1 MKRGGVDTTKKIT
14 SSQEYLHLTERAKK
28 SPISDLAD
36 FEKFRNLKAENQM
49 QALQEVRRPQPQR
62 RRQLCCVAPL
72 FCIAL
77 SDCSSTLQQPSS
89 WDD

>member
-49 QALQEVRRPQPQR
+49 QALQEVREAHNDDDNS
-62 RRQLCCVAPL
+62 VAL
-72 FCIAL
+72 LRFSA
-77 SDCSSTLQQPSS
+77 
-89 WDD
+89 